1 MEEKFEKSNE
11 ELTRHPRRRRWPRI
25 VAWLLLLAVLCVA
38 VATFPEGWGPSLAS
52 AVIGH
57 YLPHGPGYVNEIA
70 IKRITLSSIKVEKV
84 RLRGLPTA
92 PSIDSARI
100 RYTLLGLLRKRLD
113 SVTVSGLSFRPEYVV
128 TNCTFASK
136 AFAGEITVNPDP
148 LQGWSVKLI
157 EGNTAAID
165 FAPLLTPEAR
175 VLFPSVTCALRLR
188 LELGTTGYSGRIDG
202 DFWGG
207 ALAGRL
213 AYAPD
218 TRSGSV
224 VATYTPHFAWE
235 NAVQPGDITA
245 HIGFNVTSQ
254 GGYGVKAKG
263 DVALA
268 DGSVKADVRADVAP
282 AGVDLYANVTRRQ
295 ITEKTPVM
303 ATVLSLAKVPPSITD
318 IAFSAA
324 ANANFR
330 LTVTNSL
337 PEWTFEAKLR
347 DGAASMKS
355 GEIPLSLGGASA
367 TVRLKGIGPHFDVLP
382 MHVSFTNVVIGTISL
397 DGGRANLIADQ
408 ESLLISEGSV
418 AFCGGFVRLYALYLN
433 FERLSTGFTVV
444 LDGLEVEKFL
454 LMFPELKGTTAT
466 GKLYGRLPLHIFQN
480 GSEIRLR
487 DSFLYTPPGDVG
499 KVCVG
504 DAARVEALLSNMG
517 LPTDVARNLSK
528 ALRNLDY
535 DVIRLDL
542 HQPPG
547 GGDGK
552 LTIRLRGESRDK
564 KAVTPV
570 DVNISVNGALEK
582 VLNFALKTA
591 KMKGK

>member
-1 MEEKFEKSNE
+1 M
-11 ELTRHPRRRRWPRI
+11 L
-25 VAWLLLLAVLCVA
+25 VLALLGVA
-38 VATFPEGWGPSLAS
+38 VATFPEGWGPRLATV
-52 AVIGH
+52 VIGH
-57 YLPHGPGYVNEIA
+57 YLPHGPGYSNEIA
-70 IKRITLSSIKVEKV
+70 IERISLSSVKVGQTH
-84 RLRGLPTA
+84 LRGLPTA
-92 PSIDSARI
+92 PSVDAVEI
-100 RYTLLGLLRKRLD
+100 RYTLPGIFRKHIE
-113 SVTVSGLSFRPEYVV
+113 SVAVSGLSFRPEYVV

-148 LQGWSVKLI
+148 LQGWSVGLV
-157 EGNTAAID
+157 EGETAEID

-175 VLFPSVTCALRLR
+175 AFFPSATSRLRVR
-188 LELGTTGYSGRIDG
+188 LELGTTGYAGRLDG

-207 ALAGRL
+207 TLAGRL
-213 AYAPD
+213 VYAPD
-218 TRSGSV
+218 TRSGSI

-235 NAVQPGDITA
+235 NAVQPGDLTA
-245 HIGFNVTSQ
+245 HISFDVTSD
-254 GGYGVKAKG
+254 GGYGVRAKG

-268 DGSVKADVRADVAP
+268 DGSVKADVRAAVAP
-282 AGVDLYANVTRRQ
+282 AGVDFYSNVTRRQ
-295 ITEKTPVM
+295 ISEKTPVM

-330 LTVTNSL
+330 LTVTNAL
-337 PEWTFEAKLR
+337 PQWTFEAKLR

-355 GEIPLSLGGASA
+355 GEIPLSLGGASC
-367 TVRLKGIGPHFDVLP
+367 TVRLQGVGPHFDILP
-382 MHVSFTNVVIGTISL
+382 MFVSFTNAAIGTVTLNAGHASL
-397 DGGRANLIADQ
+397 LADQ
-408 ESLLISEGSV
+408 KSLVISEGSV
-418 AFCGGFVRLYALYLN
+418 GFCGGFVRLYALYLN
-433 FERLSTGFTVV
+433 FERLSTGFTVF

-454 LMFPELKGTTAT
+454 TMFPELKGTTAT
-466 GKLYGRLPLHIFQN
+466 GKLYGRVPLHIFQN

-499 KVCVG
+499 KISVG
-504 DAARVEALLSNMG
+504 DAARVEELLANAG
-517 LPTDVARNLSK
+517 LPADVARNLSK

-552 LTIRLRGESRDK
+552 LTIRLRGESREGK
-564 KAVTPV
+564 SVTPV